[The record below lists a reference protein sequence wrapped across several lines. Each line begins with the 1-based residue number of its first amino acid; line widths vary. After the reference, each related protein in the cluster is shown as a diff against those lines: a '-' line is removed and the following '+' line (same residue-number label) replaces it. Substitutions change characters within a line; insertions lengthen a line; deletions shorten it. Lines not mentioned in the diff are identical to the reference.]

1 MGKTARRQGEGSLVL
16 LLIKQGGMNME
27 NGKLVP
33 ARMLERK
40 NRFVALVEVDGREN
54 LAHIP
59 NSGRMKELLFP
70 GAQVVLRE
78 AGGKGRKTPYELLF
92 AFQNGKPVA
101 IDSQLPNRLMAEAI
115 KRGEIQELAGYEKV
129 QREASW
135 GHSRFDLLL
144 KNGEKPDCL
153 VEIKSVN
160 LVKGETAFFPDAPTI
175 RGRRHLEDL
184 GRAAQEGFRTA
195 AFFLVMRE
203 DAHMVC
209 PNDSLDPEFG
219 QALRWAVEQGMEVMA
234 RSCRLRGFQ
243 VQVGDPLPVC
253 L

>member
-1 MGKTARRQGEGSLVL
+1 MDN
-16 LLIKQGGMNME
+16 I
-27 NGKLVP
+27 KLVP

-40 NRFVALVEVDGREN
+40 NRFVALVEVDGEEK

-70 GAQVVLRE
+70 GARVILRE
-78 AGGKGRKTPYELLF
+78 VSGKGRKTPYELLF
-92 AFQNGKPVA
+92 AFQGGMPVA
-101 IDSQLPNRLMAEAI
+101 IDSQLPNRLMSEAI
-115 KRGEIQELAGYEKV
+115 KRGEIQELVGYEKV
-129 QREASW
+129 KREVAW

-144 KNGEKPDCL
+144 KNGQRPDCL

-160 LVKGETAFFPDAPTI
+160 LVKSRTAFFPDAPTT

-184 GRAAQEGFRTA
+184 GQAVQEGFRTA

-203 DAHMVC
+203 DADRVC
-209 PNDSLDPEFG
+209 PNDSMDPEFG

-234 RSCRLRGFQ
+234 RTCRLRGFQ
-243 VQVGDPLPVC
+243 VEVGEPIPVI
-253 L
+253 LEQ

>member
-1 MGKTARRQGEGSLVL
+1 MDN
-16 LLIKQGGMNME
+16 I
-27 NGKLVP
+27 KLVP

-40 NRFVALVEVDGREN
+40 NRFVALVEVDGEEK

-70 GAQVVLRE
+70 GARVILRE
-78 AGGKGRKTPYELLF
+78 ASGKGRKTPYELLF
-92 AFQNGKPVA
+92 AFQEGMPVA
-101 IDSQLPNRLMAEAI
+101 IDSQLPNRLMSEAI

-129 QREASW
+129 KREAAW

-144 KNGEKPDCL
+144 SNGEKPDCL

-160 LVKGETAFFPDAPTI
+160 LVKERTAFFPDAPTT
-175 RGRRHLEDL
+175 RGRRHLENL
-184 GRAAQEGFRTA
+184 GQAAQEGFRTA

-203 DAHMVC
+203 DADRVC
-209 PNDSLDPEFG
+209 PNDSMDPEFG

-234 RSCRLRGFQ
+234 RTCRLRGFK
-243 VQVGDPLPVC
+243 VEVGEPVPVI
-253 L
+253 LKQ